1 MLRVL
6 NQRNQPVEIY
16 LDGTT
21 HHIPPQGELVLNLDE
36 KSRETLCS
44 LGERLQLHIEPVVS
58 EPAPKGERSTRGASA
73 SKKTAPAGK
82 KPKRRKKHG
91 V

>member
-16 LDGTT
+16 LDGAT
-21 HHIPPQGELVLNLDE
+21 HHIPPLGELVLNLDE
-36 KSRETLCS
+36 KAGETLRGLS
-44 LGERLQLHIEPVVS
+44 ERLHLHIEQVVN
-58 EPAPKGERSTRGASA
+58 EPGPKAERSTRGASA
-73 SKKTAPAGK
+73 TKGPSTGK